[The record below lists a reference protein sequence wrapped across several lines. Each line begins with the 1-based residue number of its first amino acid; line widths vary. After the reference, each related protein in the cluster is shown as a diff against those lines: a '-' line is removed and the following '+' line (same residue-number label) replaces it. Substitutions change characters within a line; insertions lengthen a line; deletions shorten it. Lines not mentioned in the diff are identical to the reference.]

1 MSPINFTDK
10 SLWNVAGSVGINS
23 CNVSTLGE
31 INALLATAGVPV
43 NYGSQQDLGKRVV
56 ITDAEFAAGP
66 QWYVKANGTL
76 YGGVFQA
83 VYIDPGA
90 TVANLTVG
98 KIAYLK
104 DNTNSLGA
112 DTGAQVYAITDS
124 ANADSTSL
132 IAGICLTPTVT
143 AGNYTIIQVHGKAN
157 VKFTATL
164 TGTGAV
170 GVTVVAGGAT
180 AGTADVPT
188 QSGNPTYA
196 NIGLILGNAVI
207 TPTNAG
213 TTPVQLKTF
222 FGRY

>member
-1 MSPINFTDK
+1 VPINFTDK
-10 SLWNVAGSVGINS
+10 SLWNVAGNTGINN
-23 CNVSTLGE
+23 CNVATLGE
-31 INALLATAGVPV
+31 VNSLLADAGVSV
-43 NYGSQQDLGKRVV
+43 NYGSQGDLGKRVV
-56 ITDAEFAAGP
+56 ISDKQFSAKP
-66 QWYVKANGTL
+66 SWYVTANGTL
-76 YGGVFQA
+76 YGGIFQA

-124 ANADSTSL
+124 AHADAVGL
-132 IAGICLTPTVT
+132 IAGICLTPAVT

-157 VKFTATL
+157 VLFTATI
-164 TGTGAV
+164 TGTPAV
-170 GVTVVAGGAT
+170 GVSVIAGGAT

-188 QSGNPTYA
+188 QSGNPTWA
-196 NIGLILGNAVI
+196 NIGEYLGNAVI
-207 TPTNAG
+207 LPVDATA
-213 TTPVQLKTF
+213 TPVQLKTL

>member
-1 MSPINFTDK
+1 MPINFTDK
-10 SLWNVAGSVGINS
+10 SLWNVAGSSAINA
-23 CNVSTLGE
+23 CNVSTIGE
-31 INALLATAGVPV
+31 INSLLATAGVPV

-56 ITDAEFAAGP
+56 ITDAEFASKP
-66 QWYVKANGTL
+66 QWYNTSNGTL

-98 KIAYLK
+98 KIAYIK
-104 DNTNSLGA
+104 SNTNSLGV
-112 DTGAQVYAITDS
+112 DTGDQVYAVTDS
-124 ANADSTSL
+124 AHADSTSL

-143 AGNYTIIQVHGKAN
+143 AGNYTIIQVHGKAS
-157 VKFTATL
+157 VQFTATL
-164 TGTGAV
+164 TATGSIGA
-170 GVTVVAGGAT
+170 TVVAGGAT

-196 NIGLILGNAVI
+196 NIMLILGTVIQAAAANATI
-207 TPTNAG
+207 S
-213 TTPVQLKTF
+213 PVQLWRL